1 MMHLGVALLVAA
13 SAAPQPPPLKNTT
26 GAREEVRI
34 VVGGSLQST
43 SPILEYYRGF
53 PPGGVKYITAAGT
66 NPVGDGASIGNF
78 FANAGI
84 EAEWIP
90 VHAPNC
96 EETAFDPEIVA
107 MVEAADAI
115 YMSGGQAGRVQSCL
129 YGDYSQ
135 SGRDPAPG
143 ESTPLLDALRAKTI
157 IGGSSAGAMNQPVSE
172 ILITGHS
179 SESYG
184 AVAAGSVFLR
194 SGGNAFLD
202 TAELVD
208 VHFSERGRQGRLM
221 VMAMETQQ
229 QWAFGVD
236 ENTAYVWRPSGEYE
250 VVGENGV
257 VVYQDTEGNTGSQR
271 AFMHF
276 LTAGDRI
283 TPSTGQITFAPD
295 KTQCGGTGPAPPG
308 STAIFSGVN
317 YRTISIGVSQA
328 APGASVD
335 STHGLPAVQV
345 RKRHFCDAT

>member
-115 YMSGGQAGRVQSCL
+115 YMSGGHLEDRCGKLRGPLKRV
-129 YGDYSQ
+129 G
-135 SGRDPAPG
+135 PG
-143 ESTPLLDALRAKTI
+143 SALERHEISRTRAALRRV
-157 IGGSSAGAMNQPVSE
+157 AGA
-172 ILITGHS
+172 GHRRWVGRAWLEVDEERRRLHDLLRGERRLDS
-179 SESYG
+179 HWRWRRRLENHWRCRRRLDSHWRWRKGDGRSESGWRWCCKGWLPQSWCWNGRWPRPQGGVLVRWRLKGATVSRRGWVNLCGGGHGYG
-184 AVAAGSVFLR
+184 RRYGHGHAGIRR
-194 SGGNAFLD
+194 SPR
-202 TAELVD
+202 
-208 VHFSERGRQGRLM
+208 RGRL
-221 VMAMETQQ
+221 
-229 QWAFGVD
+229 
-236 ENTAYVWRPSGEYE
+236 
-250 VVGENGV
+250 
-257 VVYQDTEGNTGSQR
+257 
-271 AFMHF
+271 
-276 LTAGDRI
+276 
-283 TPSTGQITFAPD
+283 
-295 KTQCGGTGPAPPG
+295 KGG
-308 STAIFSGVN
+308 
-317 YRTISIGVSQA
+317 
-328 APGASVD
+328 
-335 STHGLPAVQV
+335 H
-345 RKRHFCDAT
+345 